1 MTPDVDKAVEYIF
14 TRMAATYGSAWERAM
29 GQSPAVDIKTAWAS
43 AIGVYLHSTAAK
55 QSIVWALD
63 NLPDRCPNPRE
74 FKTLCGH
81 APALVVAA
89 LPSPKANPE
98 RMAAE
103 ISKLGSI
110 KGASSS
116 PHGMKA
122 WAYALRARHL
132 AGAQLHANQIS
143 SYQAVIGSAA

>member
-1 MTPDVDKAVEYIF
+1 MANEVDTAVEYIF
-14 TRMAATYGSAWERAM
+14 SRMAATYGSSWERAM
-29 GQSPAVDIKTAWAS
+29 GQSPAADIKTAWAS

-110 KGASSS
+110 KGASPS
-116 PHGMKA
+116 PHGMRA
-122 WAYALRARHL
+122 WAYSLKAQHE
-132 AGAQLHANQIS
+132 AGRSLNSNQIS
-143 SYQAVIGSAA
+143 NYRAALGIAA